1 MPNNYKLIN
10 DYDAFAIN
18 EGISLLNIYLQLFP
32 AKQKKKQELMLLF
45 KTQHQAVFKL
55 LTCIDL
61 YMFVFRMIALISQ
74 NAKVNKNNLALLE
87 KIFKL
92 AESFITE
99 EMNHLITDETYSK
112 KILDDPYPIEQIIKK
127 CFIDYIAE
135 PKDTKYVIND
145 YYNYNNQLKDSLDTY
160 ETFPKWLK
168 DKFNSANAKQHEY
181 EKGRKDI
188 RHEYEKN
195 KKLQLEHIKFLA
207 QKNISDDSI
216 NITKL

>member
-1 MPNNYKLIN
+1 
-10 DYDAFAIN
+10 
-18 EGISLLNIYLQLFP
+18 
-32 AKQKKKQELMLLF
+32 
-45 KTQHQAVFKL
+45 
-55 LTCIDL
+55 
-61 YMFVFRMIALISQ
+61 MIALISQ

-127 CFIDYIAE
+127 CFIDYIADA
-135 PKDTKYVIND
+135 KDTKYVIND

-160 ETFPKWLK
+160 DTFPKWLK
-168 DKFNSANAKQHEY
+168 DKYNSDNAKTHEY
-181 EKGRKDI
+181 DKYRRDI
-188 RHEYEKN
+188 RNAYEKD

-216 NITKL
+216 NI